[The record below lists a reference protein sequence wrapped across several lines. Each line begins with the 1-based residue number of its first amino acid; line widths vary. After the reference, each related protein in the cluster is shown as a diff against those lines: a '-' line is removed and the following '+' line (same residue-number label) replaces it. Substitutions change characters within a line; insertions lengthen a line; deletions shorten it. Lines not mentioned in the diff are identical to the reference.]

1 MKEASL
7 QPCDEG
13 APAGI
18 CWNDDR
24 VSCPKE
30 HQEARCLFLWNN
42 GMTAKVKEE
51 EKEEV
56 QVKEEEEETSS
67 VHFFLEQLV
76 GDDGW
81 RECVEVEILCPI
93 IILEKNKLLA
103 SSALFYW
110 NFQVHFLLKLSGA
123 QSLGRV
129 EDQTFRTNWSKTV
142 ILFQIIFYKI
152 KPQNISEVLNCA
164 LLNWLSLPFTITT
177 YITPKHT
184 FIKLLLKGVDL
195 HFGFLWSKY

>member
-1 MKEASL
+1 MRESGREKQETKCGCPPGCPPGCLPATSLGRPVVNKLDVSLEQTETNGTTNGPIINTFGNSENYTLAGTMKEAIL

-56 QVKEEEEETSS
+56 QVKEEEETSS

-103 SSALFYW
+103 SSALFY
-110 NFQVHFLLKLSGA
+110 
-123 QSLGRV
+123 
-129 EDQTFRTNWSKTV
+129 
-142 ILFQIIFYKI
+142 
-152 KPQNISEVLNCA
+152 
-164 LLNWLSLPFTITT
+164 
-177 YITPKHT
+177 
-184 FIKLLLKGVDL
+184 
-195 HFGFLWSKY
+195 